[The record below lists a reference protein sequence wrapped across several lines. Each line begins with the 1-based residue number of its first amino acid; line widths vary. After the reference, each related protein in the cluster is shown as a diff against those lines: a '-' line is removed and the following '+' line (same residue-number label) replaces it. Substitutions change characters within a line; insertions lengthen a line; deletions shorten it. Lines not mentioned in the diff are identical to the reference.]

1 MKSAVDP
8 SMMGN
13 VSSSMGLMI
22 ERHNRSNGL
31 SNPLVGLKLLKIGS
45 RPDIPITGDKVH
57 TS

>member
-57 TS
+57 